1 MVPRTE
7 AALPRCKATETCCRM
22 KERDWAS
29 LETALT
35 RRPTS
40 AKSPGHQCPW
50 HQLSPQLPQRSG
62 VSVPSPGTLPSSS
75 LLPTLQQPLP
85 PWRQVLDVM
94 QQRYLCMHVASQT
107 RVRPV
112 FQGMIVT
119 PSGLFPSDLQ
129 SPGGS
134 NTEGICAAAR
144 ECLMMLL
151 IAAWREW
158 RPSLL

>member
-7 AALPRCKATETCCRM
+7 AALPRCKATETCSRM

-35 RRPTS
+35 RLPTS
-40 AKSPGHQCPW
+40 AKKSRASVPMAPVVSTTTATKWCVCAKSRYFALF
-50 HQLSPQLPQRSG
+50 LSSANAASVRCDAAK
-62 VSVPSPGTLPSSS
+62 VSV
-75 LLPTLQQPLP
+75 
-85 PWRQVLDVM
+85 
-94 QQRYLCMHVASQT
+94 HVASQT

-144 ECLMMLL
+144 ERLMMLL
-151 IAAWREW
+151 IAA
-158 RPSLL
+158 

>member
-35 RRPTS
+35 RLPTS
-40 AKSPGHQCPW
+40 AKKSRASVPIAPVVSTTTATKWCVCAKSRYFALF
-50 HQLSPQLPQRSG
+50 LSSANAATALASLAASVRCDAAK
-62 VSVPSPGTLPSSS
+62 VSV
-75 LLPTLQQPLP
+75 
-85 PWRQVLDVM
+85 
-94 QQRYLCMHVASQT
+94 HVASQT

-144 ECLMMLL
+144 ERLMMLL
-151 IAAWREW
+151 IAAWRE
-158 RPSLL
+158 